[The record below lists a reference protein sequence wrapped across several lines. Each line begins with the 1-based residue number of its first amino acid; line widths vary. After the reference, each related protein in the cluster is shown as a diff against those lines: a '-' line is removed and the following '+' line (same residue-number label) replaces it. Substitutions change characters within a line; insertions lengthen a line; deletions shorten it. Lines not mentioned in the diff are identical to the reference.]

1 MDAMAQHALI
11 QYEVDTKHVSTLIWD
26 LQQTIVKVYDRET
39 CQNHFHYMVLLHQSK
54 LQGKEWLVTEKLR
67 HEKMIKQGITFK

>member
-1 MDAMAQHALI
+1 MNAIAQHALI

-39 CQNHFHYMVLLHQSK
+39 CRNHFHYMVLLHQAK
-54 LQGKEWLVTEKLR
+54 LQGTEWLVTERLR